1 MNVKHVKCQGLC
13 NKCVSSVHVRC
24 MTNAW
29 ASTHEAKCVKHT
41 INDKYMINMHNYDN
55 PQSLVLIGI
64 QNNEKLSFGHFVK
77 HLRVHTLYMYVKQC
91 MNIWKTCLNTCYF
104 CHKGPTFK
112 AHHHLNQNLIK
123 KIEQKISFPT
133 SFEKIPI
140 MNIKTPQKH
149 NLMIKI
155 NEKS

>member
-24 MTNAW
+24 MTNAC
-29 ASTHEAKCVKHT
+29 ASIHGAKYAKHT
-41 INDKYMINMHNYDN
+41 TNDQYMINMHNYDN

-112 AHHHLNQNLIK
+112 ANHQKKSTSYKNKFSQPLWWKSQPRAQN
-123 KIEQKISFPT
+123 SP
-133 SFEKIPI
+133 
-140 MNIKTPQKH
+140 KT
-149 NLMIKI
+149 
-155 NEKS
+155 